1 MGCASMTSIEI
12 AQLIGLSH
20 EVVRNYVV
28 QLRWDG
34 VFTGAGVFTA
44 SHRKVAF
51 SFLLL
56 PSLVLDF
63 CWGIVR
69 KGLHDVR
76 RLVHQS
82 LTRHIGA

>member
-34 VFTGAGVFTA
+34 VITGAGVYTA

-51 SFLLL
+51 S
-56 PSLVLDF
+56 
-63 CWGIVR
+63 
-69 KGLHDVR
+69 
-76 RLVHQS
+76 
-82 LTRHIGA
+82 